1 MAPLEAMSHG
11 LPVVVSSPAYC
22 GFAQYLSAADALI
35 LQDPR
40 NGAQLAQALERL
52 GSEPELRA
60 SLAERGR
67 PSRAS
72 RAGKRWR
79 RVMKAST
86 RRCCANGSRR
96 RPDRE
101 NRKRACIVPFLRPAP
116 GR

>member
-22 GFAQYLSAADALI
+22 GFAQYLSAGKDALI

-60 SLAERGR
+60 SLAERGL
-67 PSRAS
+67 AI
-72 RAGKRWR
+72 A
-79 RVMKAST
+79 
-86 RRCCANGSRR
+86 
-96 RPDRE
+96 RE
-101 NRKRACIVPFLRPAP
+101 QSWEAVAARYESLYAQVLREREQAAA
-116 GR
+116 

>member
-22 GFAQYLSAADALI
+22 GFAQYLSARRDALI

-60 SLAERGR
+60 SLAERGLAIAR
-67 PSRAS
+67 EQSWEAVAARYESLYAQVLRERAQ
-72 RAGKRWR
+72 A
-79 RVMKAST
+79 A
-86 RRCCANGSRR
+86 A
-96 RPDRE
+96 
-101 NRKRACIVPFLRPAP
+101 
-116 GR
+116 